1 MFFLDIKQQDEAY
14 ALQQQTRVIERG
26 LLEFSLIWFDEFPS
40 YKTSI
45 SFGDFTCQVLSWGES
60 TSLNSS

>member
-14 ALQQQTRVIERG
+14 ALQQQTSVIERG

-45 SFGDFTCQVLSWGES
+45 SFGDFTC
-60 TSLNSS
+60 